1 MANILWIIAVI
12 LIALWVLGFLIHIA
26 GMLIHLA
33 LLVAVMIIIYN
44 LITGRKRL
52 L

>member
-1 MANILWIIAVI
+1 MANILWIIAFI